1 MSTVS
6 YIAHIRRAHTD
17 QSYIDFSAMGETG
30 SKECNMLSEQLCRYV
45 NNDAY
50 TMVLLVWAALQTTWV
65 TMLLFVQMVQIA
77 RGLTTYENM
86 RGAHHHSSN
95 SAANAITSALTTGS
109 TSIGGAQLGPDGRGP
124 DPAVPGGHHHH
135 HDGCLKQWKKI
146 LGIDT
151 FVGTVKKDKST
162 TRSRNPFSRGCFT
175 NCKDFWCDSAP
186 IFGGRPSGQ
195 ACLDGNIINYTTLY
209 EPPRRMRA
217 RRQTNRAGAG
227 YVAVE
232 GDDGEIV

>member
-1 MSTVS
+1 
-6 YIAHIRRAHTD
+6 
-17 QSYIDFSAMGETG
+17 MGETG
-30 SKECNMLSEQLCRYV
+30 SKECNVLSEQLCRYV

-50 TMVLLVWAALQTTWV
+50 TMVLLIWAALQMTWV

-109 TSIGGAQLGPDGRGP
+109 TSIGGAQLGPNGRGP

-135 HDGCLKQWKKI
+135 HDGFLKQWKKI
-146 LGIDT
+146 LGIDA

-162 TRSRNPFSRGCFT
+162 TRSRNPFSRGCVT
-175 NCKDFWCDSAP
+175 NCKDFWCDPAP
-186 IFGGRPSGQ
+186 VFGGRHNGQ
-195 ACLDGNIINYTTLY
+195 ACLDGDIINYTTLY
-209 EPPRRMRA
+209 EPPSRMRA
-217 RRQTNRAGAG
+217 RTQTDRAGAG
-227 YVAVE
+227 YARVGRE
-232 GDDGEIV
+232 DGEIV